1 MLRRWQSHYGANP
14 MHLLAVTA
22 CIALAAYAALHAA
35 DSSQWPRMLLWFA
48 GSVIAHDLLLYPL
61 YALADRGFARLPAV
75 NYLRIPLLGAGL
87 TFLLFFPGIVRDGA
101 AAYEAATGLTQQP
114 FLGRWLLL
122 VAAMF
127 AVSAVAYAT
136 RSALAHRSVKHRGG
150 QAPHQSLL

>member
-1 MLRRWQSHYGANP
+1 
-14 MHLLAVTA
+14 
-22 CIALAAYAALHAA
+22 
-35 DSSQWPRMLLWFA
+35 MLLWFA
-48 GSVIAHDLLLYPL
+48 GCVIAHDLLLYPL
-61 YALADRGFARLPAV
+61 YALADRGFARLSAV

-127 AVSAVAYAT
+127 AVSALTYAT
-136 RSALAHRSVKHRGG
+136 RSALARRGVKHRGG